1 MEKKMKQKNV
11 KTEFDGEI
19 PQWVT
24 WQRLGQR
31 GQGKGAWC
39 LSWGCLLASDLASVS
54 PHSFYLALPTD
65 TQIRRF
71 NARFFLNADVT
82 IQRIIRQTTSEPCV
96 VVGSSKLWKWISIHG
111 KRFITSVAL
120 SFPAISVWNGK
131 ETSKRK
137 WRPDLAMLD
146 KLVGG
151 GYTSLKYPLW

>member
-1 MEKKMKQKNV
+1 MSSQNLMEKYLN
-11 KTEFDGEI
+11 EWHG
-19 PQWVT
+19 
-24 WQRLGQR
+24 RGLGNED
-31 GQGKGAWC
+31 KEKEHGAWVEAAC
-39 LSWGCLLASDLASVS
+39 WVLIWPLSLRAFIFLFPVS
-54 PHSFYLALPTD
+54 
-65 TQIRRF
+65 QIRRF
-71 NARFFLNADVT
+71 NARFFLEADVT

-137 WRPDLAMLD
+137 WRPDLAMFD
-146 KLVGG
+146 KSLGG